1 MGGKMT
7 VNRCRCCTRAT
18 KEIGD
23 VCAQAIADDAVH
35 TDQRPKTI
43 DLGLK
48 ICLVI
53 KDILRRR
60 STSLEFFVAS

>member
-1 MGGKMT
+1 MT

-48 ICLVI
+48 ICL
-53 KDILRRR
+53 DILRRR
-60 STSLEFFVAS
+60 STSLEFFTAS

>member
-1 MGGKMT
+1 MVASTLLGRRFCRWRDDLKPFKMMP
-7 VNRCRCCTRAT
+7 
-18 KEIGD
+18 
-23 VCAQAIADDAVH
+23 VH

-48 ICLVI
+48 ICIVI